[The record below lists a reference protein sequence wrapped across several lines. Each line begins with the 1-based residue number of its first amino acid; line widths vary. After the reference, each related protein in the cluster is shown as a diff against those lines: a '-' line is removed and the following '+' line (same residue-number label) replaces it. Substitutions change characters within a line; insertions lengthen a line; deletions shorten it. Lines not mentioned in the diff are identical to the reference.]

1 MNKTAPS
8 SIHFIKMTVGTRQLL
23 FSTLLSISCSLNV
36 RLLVLFLVIFSS
48 YTFSY
53 GQEQQVPFDSAGKI
67 LVITPQLTTLIPLFS
82 EYAGF
87 KEILLFQQIDSSFT
101 LEISTTKDGIL
112 QRRRISKT
120 RAEIDSLR
128 KNIDQIIKEKSPE
141 LGLDQSGRA
150 EFLTYTFL
158 ISLAYYGPMLVVATE
173 PNEVST
179 GSLVYIVGGAGGF
192 FLPYFI
198 TSKSNLS
205 KGASALGI
213 HGSTMG
219 IATGYLLYGAVNGW
233 NDLSTY
239 GRYNSQTG
247 RYEEGDDAKF
257 RTMVGLSVLTGV
269 AGTIAGVAI
278 GNKYNISAGTADV
291 ISSSWAGGLGL
302 AFGLDYLSGLL
313 EKEDT
318 WQGTSTYLL
327 GASALSIYAGVKLA
341 ETQHFT
347 RSDASIM
354 TTPAYIGAL
363 VPLSVTAAISSRG
376 VDGKILVGAT
386 MATYILGQYIGWH
399 TVKDKDFSE
408 SSGIFTS
415 LGTVGGGLIGVGLGI
430 ATKSYR
436 IVPLLGVLGATAGYS
451 IMVTS
456 FAEEAAREAK
466 SHSSLRWDISPVG
479 LAMVASGKSSSL
491 GTTTVPLGSLQWKF

>member
-1 MNKTAPS
+1 MMRINCLLR
-8 SIHFIKMTVGTRQLL
+8 IQLL
-23 FSTLLSISCSLNV
+23 LGFTLIII
-36 RLLVLFLVIFSS
+36 LFPESS
-48 YTFSY
+48 YA
-53 GQEQQVPFDSAGKI
+53 QEHQVPFDSAGKI
-67 LVITPQLTTLIPLFS
+67 LVISPQHTTLTPLFS

-87 KEILLFQQIDSSFT
+87 KEILLFQQIDSSFF
-101 LEISTTKDGIL
+101 LEISTIKDGVL
-112 QRRRISKT
+112 QRRRISKDQ
-120 RAEIDSLR
+120 REIDSLR
-128 KNIDQIIKEKSPE
+128 KNVTRIINEKSPE

-158 ISLAYYGPMLVVATE
+158 ISLAYYGPMLVVATN

-179 GSLVYIVGGAGGF
+179 GSLVYLVGGAGGF

-213 HGSTMG
+213 NGSAMG

-247 RYEEGDDAKF
+247 RYEEGDDAKY

-269 AGTIAGVAI
+269 AGTVAGVAI

-318 WQGTSTYLL
+318 WQGTSAYLL

-354 TTPAYIGAL
+354 IIPAYIGAF
-363 VPLSVTAAISSRG
+363 VPLSVTAAISSEG

-399 TVKDKDFSE
+399 TVKGKDFSE

-430 ATKSYR
+430 ATASKSDYR

-451 IMVTS
+451 LMISS
-456 FAEEAAREAK
+456 FMKEADSESK

-479 LAMVASGKSSSL
+479 LALIASGGSSNS
-491 GTTTVPLGSLQWKF
+491 GTATVPIGSLQWKF